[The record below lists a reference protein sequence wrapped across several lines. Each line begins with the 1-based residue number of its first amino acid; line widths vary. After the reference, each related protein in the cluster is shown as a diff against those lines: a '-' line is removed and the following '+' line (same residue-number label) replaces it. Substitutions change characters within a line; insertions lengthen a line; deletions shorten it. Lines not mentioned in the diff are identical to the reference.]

1 MSAGALLISWT
12 VRLALLCYT
21 AATVISLLRPPA
33 QRRTLIVRP
42 LWTAGALLFIAHVAA
57 AFHYR
62 HHWSHAAAVRSTA
75 AQTEELIGIAF
86 GEGLWFSY
94 LFVLLWT
101 ADAAWSWIDSDSW
114 QKRRPAVTRAL
125 HLWLF
130 FIAFN
135 GAVVFESGPTRPA
148 GVFVTIVV
156 LVLAVRRL
164 TRRQQELRS
173 TACSSAAQQAPC
185 RQG

>member
-1 MSAGALLISWT
+1 MSPGSLLISWT

-21 AATVISLLRPPA
+21 AATVVSLLWPPA
-33 QRRTLIVRP
+33 RRRTLIVRP

-62 HHWSHAAAVRSTA
+62 HHWSHAAAVQSTA
-75 AQTEELIGIAF
+75 AETAELIGIAF

-101 ADAAWSWIDSDSW
+101 ADAAWSWIHSDSW
-114 QKRRPAVTRAL
+114 QNRRPAVTRAL

-148 GVFVTIVV
+148 GVFVTLLFLLLAIRR
-156 LVLAVRRL
+156 LAVG
-164 TRRQQELRS
+164 QEHRA
-173 TACSSAAQQAPC
+173 TACSSAVQQDPC